1 MGEGEFDSLLFLSQ
15 VPILRDSY
23 LRYTCFLSRA
33 IRSQWSW
40 ALLPLSIFGE
50 AERNQ
55 NSVIPRK
62 ISSLIE
68 SLRAAWMNNLIRGIV
83 NGSHDYV
90 WMSKIGFTAGKG
102 EWGWGDDIYDMKKS
116 IGWLK
121 KDRQPHLCDNLY
133 HKIASENR
141 TPVLLVACGVERHT
155 LSLNESTSLLS
166 KHFCKM
172 EANSVSQRRTWKN
185 NAMMQYDSFEIRIVT

>member
-1 MGEGEFDSLLFLSQ
+1 MSAVTTLHFWGSRKKSKQRYSTQDFFTYCVPSCSL
-15 VPILRDSY
+15 
-23 LRYTCFLSRA
+23 
-33 IRSQWSW
+33 
-40 ALLPLSIFGE
+40 
-50 AERNQ
+50 N
-55 NSVIPRK
+55 
-62 ISSLIE
+62 
-68 SLRAAWMNNLIRGIV
+68 WMNNLIRGIV

-102 EWGWGDDIYDMKKS
+102 EWEWGDYIYDMKKG

-121 KDRQPHLCDNLY
+121 KDRQPHLCDTLY

-141 TPVLLVACGVERHT
+141 TLVLLVACGVERHT
-155 LSLNESTSLLS
+155 LSLNESTSLIS